1 MKTYVGSTAPSM
13 RPALLFSLLL
23 FSLLFVSASGAQV
36 SLSLE
41 ACIRIAM
48 VHNKD
53 ILQVREALLEAE
65 GKVISDRVEHFPQ
78 VTLDGSYVHREEV
91 REGRNPEDET
101 LSTDLTVSQQVLR
114 FGQTPPS
121 TFNVRRVLRK
131 ARFAYEK
138 TRINMFYDVR
148 KAFFS
153 YLLTQDEI
161 QQRVELL
168 REYQMKYERAK
179 ERLQA
184 GKVIP
189 VEVMEAELDVLDEQL
204 RISNLKRALRI
215 QKMDLLRRIGILE
228 HIVPT
233 KVDVVGQI
241 THLEDVE
248 IVPEDS
254 LRAMVADAF
263 DRRVDIAE
271 LKSDVEEQRKEVE
284 EVAWEWFPDLSATAR
299 YKYGRTS
306 VGLDLKG
313 DQRIWRTT
321 LSAVM
326 PLYRHD
332 LPVLEDDG
340 DWRVEVGMQFP
351 IFEGFRSWGVLK
363 QERSKLQHLLY
374 ELEKKRNAVELEV
387 TNAFYALQEAKER
400 LDIQR
405 RRVQVKRE
413 RLKVIEAKIEQ
424 PIASNLTYD
433 DILRQRQD
441 VTNTQKQ
448 YFTERLT
455 YVMAGEDLQKAIGRI
470 EIPAGMEEQ
479 TELEEAFGP

>member
-1 MKTYVGSTAPSM
+1 MKKDARLTTPWIPST
-13 RPALLFSLLL
+13 LLSLLCG
-23 FSLLFVSASGAQV
+23 LLFVSTSGAQV

-41 ACIRIAM
+41 TCIHIAM
-48 VHNKD
+48 THNKD
-53 ILQVREALLEAE
+53 ILQARQTVSEAE
-65 GKVISDRVEHFPQ
+65 GKVASDEAEYFPQ
-78 VTLDGSYVHREEV
+78 VTLDGSYANQEDVS
-91 REGRNPEDET
+91 EGRQPDKEA
-101 LSTDLTVSQQVLR
+101 LSTDLKVSQQILR

-121 TFNVRRVLRK
+121 TFNVRRALRK
-131 ARFAYEK
+131 AQFDYEK
-138 TRINMFYDVR
+138 TRINVFYDVR

-161 QQRVELL
+161 QQRGELL

-189 VEVMEAELDVLDEQL
+189 VEVMEAELEVLDEQL
-204 RISNLKRALRI
+204 RISNLKRTLRT
-215 QKMDLLRRIGILE
+215 QKIDLLRKIGILE

-233 KVDVVGQI
+233 QVVIVGQI
-241 THLEDVE
+241 THLGEAE
-248 IVPEDS
+248 MAPEDS
-254 LRAMVADAF
+254 LRAMVAEAF

-271 LKSDVEEQRKEVE
+271 LKGDIEEQRRKVE
-284 EVAWEWFPDLSATAR
+284 EVAWEWFPDLSATAS

-313 DQRIWRTT
+313 DKRTWRTG
-321 LSAVM
+321 LSAM
-326 PLYRHD
+326 IPLYRHD
-332 LPVLEDDG
+332 LPALEDDG
-340 DWRVEVGMQFP
+340 DWRIEVGMHFP

-363 QERSKLQHLLY
+363 QEQAKLQHLLY

-387 TNAFYALQEAKER
+387 TTRFYELQEAKER

-413 RLKVIEAKIEQ
+413 RLKVVEAKIEKGTG
-424 PIASNLTYD
+424 SNLTYD
-433 DILRQRQD
+433 DVLRQRQD
-441 VTNTQKQ
+441 VTTTQKQ
-448 YFTERLT
+448 YFTERLN

-470 EIPAGMEEQ
+470 EIPAVVERK
-479 TELEEAFGP
+479 TDLEEFGP